1 MSNKAKKMLF
11 PAGAGVAFTWFSS
24 HCGSGFA
31 TGKTFMNY
39 FGKYGRS
46 SLFTPIVAFLVIGI
60 ATYIMLEFCAGI
72 KADNY
77 KDFAAEF
84 YTPNVKIAR
93 RIFILF
99 WDLLGVSGAMIG
111 AGVTF
116 AAIGEIVSKYLGLP
130 YCVGVCLGVVL
141 ILLVTV
147 FGNKVL
153 VRFASTLCICLIVL
167 IITIAI
173 IGIAKGN
180 GDLKSVVGNHT
191 IGEGYSAWEAWIKP
205 GFVYASVQMSN
216 VNYLI
221 ALSKE
226 IPDKKNIRVA
236 SIGGAILNIVM
247 MLLLGTMVLQYF
259 PTLCGESMPVVSA
272 IDMVNMP
279 VLTILY
285 NVMLLF
291 ALVTTGATIV
301 TNVVSRFYVFGSKYV
316 SSDAARKATIA
327 VILIACGLGLSGF
340 GFSKVIIG
348 GYNFLGTLAGP
359 VILIPIIILGPFRL
373 KQQRAKKPVSETI
386 KESTQGK

>member
-1 MSNKAKKMLF
+1 MNKAKKMIF
-11 PAGAGVAFTWFSS
+11 PAGVGVAFTWFSS

-39 FGKYGRS
+39 FGKYGWS
-46 SLFTPIVAFLVIGI
+46 SLFTPMIAFLVIGV

-84 YTPNVKIAR
+84 YTPNIKITR
-93 RIFILF
+93 RLFILF

-111 AGVTF
+111 AGATF

-130 YCVGVCLGVVL
+130 YYVGVCLGVIL

-167 IITIAI
+167 IVTISI
-173 IGIAKGN
+173 IGIAKGT
-180 GDLKSVVGNHT
+180 GDLKAVVGNHV
-191 IGEGYSAWEAWIKP
+191 IGEGYTTWQAWIKP
-205 GFVYASVQMSN
+205 GFVYAAVQMSN

-226 IPDKKNIRVA
+226 MPDKKNIRIA
-236 SIGGAILNIVM
+236 SIGGAVLNVVM

-259 PTLCGESMPVVSA
+259 PTLCGESMPVVAA

-279 VLTILY
+279 ALTVLY
-285 NVMLLF
+285 NIMLFF

-301 TNVVSRFYVFGSKYV
+301 TNVISRFYVFGSKYV
-316 SSDAARKATIA
+316 PSASARKAIIA
-327 VILIACGLGLSGF
+327 VILIACGLSLSSF
-340 GFSKVIIG
+340 GFAKVIIG

-359 VILIPIIILGPFRL
+359 FILIPILILGPYRL
-373 KQQRAKKPVSETI
+373 KQQRAKKLVPETI
-386 KESTQGK
+386 EEAMQNE